1 MSKYFKVGQIVKVAN
16 ENDNECY
23 EDFKNDRLKIVAKFI
38 SVDEHLGY
46 DECMDGMPIYERNK
60 TATVLDNRVNE
71 YMDKA
76 FIDSRGISWFL
87 NLEDL
92 KETLNWNL
100 NGDSSKYIFK
110 WETDSEGIA
119 YIFH

>member
-1 MSKYFKVGQIVKVAN
+1 MTQELSN
-16 ENDNECY
+16 
-23 EDFKNDRLKIVAKFI
+23 AKFI
-38 SVDEHLGY
+38 VRIESDKNTKQ
-46 DECMDGMPIYERNK
+46 IK
-60 TATVLDNRVNE
+60 TVSVLDNRANE
-71 YMDKA
+71 YMNKA

-110 WETDSEGIA
+110 WETDSEGVA